1 MKKYLVIGNPIQHSL
16 SPKLHNYWI
25 RQNNIKAV
33 YESKLLGEKDLKEII
48 QEIKN
53 DTLSGINVTVPFKN
67 LVTPYLDELLPVAKK
82 TGSVNTIF
90 KKNNKIY
97 GENTDAGGFQM
108 SLEHI
113 GFNAK
118 GKKAFIIG
126 AGGVAPSI
134 IYTLKKMGI
143 AEIALSNRT
152 RSKSDNLK
160 KIFKDLKI
168 IDWGNSL
175 KSDLIINATS
185 LGLNENDEIKIDFET
200 KDTDTLF
207 YDVIYS
213 PNQTKFLTKAKKLNN
228 KIQNG
233 NMMFIYQAYLA
244 FSIWHDLKPKID
256 NNVVNLLSND

>member
-1 MKKYLVIGNPIQHSL
+1 M
-16 SPKLHNYWI
+16 
-25 RQNNIKAV
+25 
-33 YESKLLGEKDLKEII
+33 
-48 QEIKN
+48 
-53 DTLSGINVTVPFKN
+53 
-67 LVTPYLDELLPVAKK
+67 PVAKK